1 MTNEEQLLIGSLAQA
16 VAGKPLQIPDRVNWE
31 AFKSLC
37 LKHSVTALVYDG
49 LQKADALTAVP
60 EKIQMVLAQ
69 NYFTAIYQEAQLE
82 YTKNQLSSKMVAAD
96 IPHIFLKGICLKND
110 YPVPSL
116 RTMCDIDALARAE
129 DFDAL
134 DAIAK
139 ELGGENLDGDG
150 NHRSYSFPNGV
161 NLEFHPNLVHH
172 DSPVCAG
179 INPGWQ
185 YAKENKPTSA
195 WELTEEGFYLN
206 TLCHLADHFAAGGIG
221 VRFVLDV
228 WVCRNLRKTQPDRAF
243 VEKELNRLGLLE
255 FAVNIENL
263 ADCWFGDGRMT
274 PALEELSDYIFTSNS
289 HGHSER
295 AMLNAVALS
304 GSQSAALM
312 KKTFRSRAEMEDR
325 FPWTKGRPWLQP
337 VAWCVRAFSV
347 LTKRRHLVTN
357 WFKGTGSVEKEEVRR
372 QRELLARFG
381 ICPKKGK

>member
-185 YAKENKPTSA
+185 YAKENMPTSA

-243 VEKELNRLGLLE
+243 VEKK
-255 FAVNIENL
+255 
-263 ADCWFGDGRMT
+263 
-274 PALEELSDYIFTSNS
+274 
-289 HGHSER
+289 
-295 AMLNAVALS
+295 LS
-304 GSQSAALM
+304 GKDPDRKELEKVSAALLRRG
-312 KKTFRSRAEMEDR
+312 FSWSDVREALSRYRGQMDEFD
-325 FPWTKGRPWLQP
+325 
-337 VAWCVRAFSV
+337 
-347 LTKRRHLVTN
+347 
-357 WFKGTGSVEKEEVRR
+357 
-372 QRELLARFG
+372 
-381 ICPKKGK
+381 